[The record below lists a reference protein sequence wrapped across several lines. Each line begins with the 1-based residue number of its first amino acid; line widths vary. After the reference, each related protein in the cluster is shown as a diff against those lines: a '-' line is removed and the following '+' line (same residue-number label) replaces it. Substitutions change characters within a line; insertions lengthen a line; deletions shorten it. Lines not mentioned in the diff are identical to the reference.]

1 MEKYQ
6 QEILEANKLF
16 RTADHMVYVT
26 FPLIKDNKLI
36 ITTVENLTAALI
48 KAVNSIIDYDT
59 LYRRISPQSDTF
71 ELRFETFK
79 TKCASRYGIDRKH
92 IVLIQDLKSIVDE
105 RKKSPMEFIRK
116 DQYVICSDRYR
127 IKALTMEKTKEY
139 LNELKPFMLKINNV
153 VRSND
158 TRF

>member
-1 MEKYQ
+1 MELYQ

-36 ITTVENLTAALI
+36 ITTVESLMSALM
-48 KAVNSIIDYDT
+48 KAVNAVVDYDV
-59 LYRRISPQSDTF
+59 LYKRISPQSETF
-71 ELRFETFK
+71 ELRFEAFK
-79 TKCASRYGIDRKH
+79 SKCAFRYGIDRKY
-92 IVLIQDLKSIVDE
+92 IVLIQDLKTIVDE

-116 DQYVICSDRYR
+116 DKYVICSDRYR
-127 IKALTMEKTKEY
+127 IKAITIEKTKEY
-139 LNELKPFMLKINNV
+139 INELKPFMAKVNSI